1 MEILGMILVF
11 IGAILWIIGGIW
23 FLIATFCESI
33 LWGLGCLLVPF
44 VGLIFLFAYWEVA
57 GKPFGVSVLGV
68 VVMVIGSLMAPG
80 LVQ

>member
-44 VGLIFLFAYWEVA
+44 VGLIFLFAHWEVA